1 MRRSVLL
8 GMLAFG
14 LLLTGLLAVDSR
26 FIVLVLPVWV
36 YLGAALLDVPDPVS
50 ALAVTRTVDPPVVTE
65 GEQATVTVLVRND
78 AAPFHGARAVWLR
91 VEEHLP
97 SSLPVCDGD
106 LSGMALLAP
115 AETLTLTYTLAA
127 CRGDFTFD
135 DIEVVAFEPLG
146 LLRQT
151 MPKRASIHAPFDAH
165 FTALPRVDKWRPVAL
180 RPMRTL
186 GFTGPIPSRQGGTGT
201 DVYSV
206 REYHPGDPLRHINW
220 RATARHHDRAFTT
233 EFEQERIID
242 VGLILD
248 IRRQT
253 ALRAGR
259 AGALPE
265 SLLDHSIR
273 ATAALSDTLLR
284 AGHRVGLQL
293 YGRGNQWIF
302 PGYGRVQQLRILQTL
317 AEATAAENDFFD
329 RLQHLSPRVFPA
341 RSQLIFIS
349 PLLPDDHDMLF
360 RLRSYRYSVLVI
372 CPDIVAFQ
380 AQAAGPP
387 FPPLAVRLAR
397 LERAALLNR
406 LRQGGIVVVDWP
418 VETALE
424 EKLRAATVHARFGAH
439 SLYSL

>member
-1 MRRSVLL
+1 M

-14 LLLTGLLAVDSR
+14 LLLAGLLAVDSR
-26 FIVLVLPVWV
+26 FIVLALPVWV
-36 YLGAALLDVPDPVS
+36 YLGAALLDAPEPVP

-65 GEQATVTVLVRND
+65 GVQATVTVRVRNGG
-78 AAPFHGARAVWLR
+78 APFHGARAVWLR

-97 SSLPVCDGD
+97 ASLPVCDGD
-106 LSGMALLAP
+106 LSGLALLAP

-127 CRGDFTFD
+127 HRGDFAFD
-135 DIEVVAFEPLG
+135 DIEVVTFEPLG
-146 LLRQT
+146 LLRQA
-151 MPKRASIHAPFDAH
+151 MRIPLDAQ

-180 RPMRTL
+180 RPLRTL

-206 REYHPGDPLRHINW
+206 REYHPGDPLRYINW

-253 ALRAGR
+253 ALR
-259 AGALPE
+259 LDHE
-265 SLLDHSIR
+265 SLLDHAIR

-317 AEATAAENDFFD
+317 AEAKAAENDFFD
-329 RLQHLSPRVFPA
+329 RLQYLSTRVFPA
-341 RSQLIFIS
+341 RSQLIFVS

-380 AQAAGPP
+380 SQAGAPP
-387 FPPLAVRLAR
+387 FPSLAVRLAR

-424 EKLRAATVHARFGAH
+424 EHLRAATVHARAGAH
-439 SLYSL
+439 SLYPL